1 MGWEVVGLSEHTGG
15 AKRGMGGGRMGWGR
29 LARDSGSQGL
39 EGLLGA
45 APLGTQPEDRHFVR
59 EP

>member
-1 MGWEVVGLSEHTGG
+1 
-15 AKRGMGGGRMGWGR
+15 MGGLI
-29 LARDSGSQGL
+29 LALDNGSQGL